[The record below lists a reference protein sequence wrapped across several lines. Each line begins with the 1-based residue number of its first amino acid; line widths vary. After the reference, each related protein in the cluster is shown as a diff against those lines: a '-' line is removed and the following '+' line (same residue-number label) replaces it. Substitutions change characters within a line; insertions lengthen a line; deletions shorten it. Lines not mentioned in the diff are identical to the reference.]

1 MLEGIKKS
9 CPTNRKERGRTR
21 PMAHDI
27 SLQDLDQALA
37 RGEFE
42 LHYQPKVSMITGEL
56 SGAEALLRWHRP
68 GAGMVPP
75 AAFIP
80 LAEESDFIR
89 RITRFVFGRLLV
101 DVAVI
106 SAVKPDLSVSF
117 NTSGKDFH
125 DDELTQIISSAIE
138 SQKIRPDQLEIEVT
152 ETVLMDA
159 DCAKAQLAHLSALG
173 IPIAMDDFGTGHSGL
188 VELSKWPF
196 TILKI
201 DQKFVRDL
209 NKSTKDREILQASIR
224 MAHQLN
230 MNVVAEGIEDEDTY
244 RVLQEYG
251 CRTGQGYWISRPLAL
266 QDFIVYIKDFKPLPA
281 MPVGLLYMAQLDH
294 MQWRKTV
301 IDTALFLHTTRTN
314 RAPENLRGVPEM
326 DHTAC
331 KLGLWYYNAG
341 RMFECI
347 DCYRDLEQP
356 HAELH
361 EIGRRLLATARSG
374 CSRDELTDLVRKLS
388 EKSLRVLEA
397 LQTLENRLQVDQHP
411 QINGESC

>member
-1 MLEGIKKS
+1 
-9 CPTNRKERGRTR
+9 
-21 PMAHDI
+21 MAHDI
-27 SLQDLDQALA
+27 SLQDLEQALA

-42 LHYQPKVSMITGEL
+42 LHYQPKVSMVTGEL
-56 SGAEALLRWHRP
+56 SGAEALLRWYRP
-68 GAGMVPP
+68 GTGLVPP

-101 DVAVI
+101 DLAVI
-106 SAVKPDLSVSF
+106 SAVKPDLSISF

-125 DDELTQIISSAIE
+125 DDELTRIISSAVE
-138 SQKIRPDQLEIEVT
+138 SRKIRPDQLEIEVT
-152 ETVLMDA
+152 ETVLIDA
-159 DCAKAQLAHLSALG
+159 DCAKAQLTHLSDLG

-209 NKSTKDREILQASIR
+209 NRSTKDREILQASIR

-251 CRTGQGYWISRPLAL
+251 CKTGQGFWISRPLTL
-266 QDFIVYIKDFKPLPA
+266 QDFIVYIKSFKPLPA
-281 MPVGLLYMAQLDH
+281 MPIGLLYMAQLDH
-294 MQWRKTV
+294 LQWRKTL
-301 IDTALFLHTTRTN
+301 IDTALFLHTTRTD

-331 KLGLWYYNAG
+331 KLGRWYYNAG

-347 DCYRDLEQP
+347 ASYRDLEQP
-356 HAELH
+356 HRELH
-361 EIGRRLLATARSG
+361 EIGRQLLAAARTG
-374 CSRDELTDLVRKLS
+374 CSMDDLTALICKLS
-388 EKSLRVLEA
+388 EKSLQVLEV
-397 LQTLENRLQVDQHP
+397 LQTLENHLQVDQHA
-411 QINGESC
+411 QTEGEVC

>member
-1 MLEGIKKS
+1 
-9 CPTNRKERGRTR
+9 
-21 PMAHDI
+21 MAHDI
-27 SLQDLDQALA
+27 SLQDLEQALA

-42 LHYQPKVSMITGEL
+42 LHYQPKVSMVTGEL
-56 SGAEALLRWHRP
+56 SGAEALLRWYRP
-68 GAGMVPP
+68 GTGLVPP

-101 DVAVI
+101 DLAVI
-106 SAVKPDLSVSF
+106 SAVKPDLSISF

-125 DDELTQIISSAIE
+125 DDELTRIISSAIE
-138 SQKIRPDQLEIEVT
+138 SRKIRPDQLEIEVT
-152 ETVLMDA
+152 ETVLIDA
-159 DCAKAQLAHLSALG
+159 NCAKAQLAHLSSLG

-244 RVLQEYG
+244 QVLQEYG
-251 CRTGQGYWISRPLAL
+251 CKIGQGFWISRPLTL
-266 QDFIVYIKDFKPLPA
+266 QDFIVYIKGFKPLPA

-294 MQWRKTV
+294 LQWRKTL
-301 IDTALFLHTTRTN
+301 IDTALFLHTTRTD

-347 DCYRDLEQP
+347 DSYRDLEQP
-356 HAELH
+356 HRELH
-361 EIGRRLLATARSG
+361 EIGRQLLAAARTG
-374 CSRDELTDLVRKLS
+374 CSMDELTALICKLS
-388 EKSLRVLEA
+388 EKSLQVLEV
-397 LQTLENRLQVDQHP
+397 LQTLENHLQVDQHA
-411 QINGESC
+411 QTEGEAC